1 MEIPEGF
8 VPHPNDFEYISAA
21 PHLTVT
27 GFSQFNPLIARLML
41 EVGVREHKPINV
53 MAHPLP
59 PILGMPKSG
68 MFYHSPLN
76 GIIK

>member
-8 VPHPNDFEYISAA
+8 VPNDFEYASNQ

-27 GFSQFNPLIARLML
+27 GFTMVNPLISRLTL
-41 EVGVREHKPINV
+41 EVGLREHKPVNV
-53 MAHPLP
+53 MAKQLP
-59 PILGMPKSG
+59 PILEMPTQG

-76 GIIK
+76 GILK